1 MSSGTLSA
9 QEPDIGAEQ
18 AIRKTHNAW
27 FDALLAE
34 DAGALDLLFV
44 DDITL
49 AFPDGSLMPRAEF
62 LSYLKSGELF
72 YDTAEHEDVLVRVYG
87 TTGVVTGR
95 SNLAYRFKGDAGFE
109 RLRYTA
115 VYARTEVRWR
125 MVAWHSTMPGK

>member
-34 DAGALDLLFV
+34 DAGALDLLLV

-95 SNLAYRFKGDAGFE
+95 SNLAYRFKGEAGFE